1 MLQLKKWGLYIL
13 TSLCL
18 IAIMVC
24 VICDYV
30 ITNTLTWSLI
40 VLLSLITGWLGF
52 VPFFRAKN
60 KVIKKTLIVIS
71 IIALPFLAGLSAI
84 LKLNIRSFCKISKES
99 IFSLCPFAAY
109 CNPFSV
115 WDYAYCG
122 IFCWEYFYG
131 FRFWPISHHNN
142 IGIKRHLLDDRFS

>member
-40 VLLSLITGWLGF
+40 VLLSLITGWLVF

-60 KVIKKTLIVIS
+60 KVIKKNIDCYQYNCTSFLSGIKCYFE
-71 IIALPFLAGLSAI
+71 IAAYFINGKQYCRFVDCGSMG
-84 LKLNIRSFCKISKES
+84 NIRSFCKISKES
-99 IFSLCPFAAY
+99 IFSLCPFTAY

-122 IFCWEYFYG
+122 IFC
-131 FRFWPISHHNN
+131 
-142 IGIKRHLLDDRFS
+142 